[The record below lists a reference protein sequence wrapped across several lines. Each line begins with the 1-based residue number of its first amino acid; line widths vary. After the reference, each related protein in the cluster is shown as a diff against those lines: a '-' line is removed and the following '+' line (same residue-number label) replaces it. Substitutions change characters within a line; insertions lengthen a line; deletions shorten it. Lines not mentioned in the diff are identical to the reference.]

1 MKLNL
6 NNYDKIIFDMDGV
19 ITSELAYWQS
29 AALAAY
35 DLLLSH
41 EHYGVCGIDRHC
53 CREQY
58 EHIYNTIMC
67 GGRTVRAV
75 KRLGVNT
82 NWDLLYIVFCV
93 SKYINP
99 ELDTMDASHFQS
111 VCMFIENIE
120 QTVPELYFALG
131 ELAAQT
137 LPGYPTEH
145 FKRGGEGLWR
155 ELFDTF
161 DLWYSGCGEF
171 DGIRESE
178 TLLFDSDDL
187 AKLFKALKAQ
197 GLKLGI
203 GTGRPKA
210 EIDYPLSA
218 NGLHEFFDKSLF
230 ASFDEVCAAET
241 ALKPE
246 LPLAKPDPFV
256 FLKAALGG
264 EYSDREIYERK
275 FDKARLSRTLIVGD
289 APSDLLSAKAAGFDF
304 LGVLTGVEGDGM
316 LGYFTDNGA
325 DFILNSV
332 FDMIDLENDSQ
343 EVNSK

>member
-6 NNYDKIIFDMDGV
+6 KNYDKIIFDMDGV
-19 ITSELAYWQS
+19 VTSELAYWQT

-41 EHYGVCGIDRHC
+41 EHYGVCGIDRPC
-53 CREQY
+53 CRKQY

-82 NWDLLYIVFCV
+82 NWDLLYVVFCV

-99 ELDTMDASHFQS
+99 ELDTPDASHFQS

-131 ELAAQT
+131 ELAAHT
-137 LPGYPTEH
+137 LPGYPEGYFT
-145 FKRGGEGLWR
+145 RGGDGLWR
-155 ELFDTF
+155 ELFNTF
-161 DLWYSGCGEF
+161 DLWYNGCGEF
-171 DGIRESE
+171 EGVRQSE
-178 TLLFDSDDL
+178 TLLFDKAEL
-187 AKLFKALKAQ
+187 AEFFKALKSQ
-197 GLKLGI
+197 GIKLGI
-203 GTGRPKA
+203 GTGRPKS
-210 EIDYPLSA
+210 EIEYPLSA
-218 NGLHEFFDKSLF
+218 NGLYDFFDKTLF
-230 ASFDEVCAAET
+230 ASFDEVCAAEA
-241 ALKPE
+241 ALQPK

-256 FLKAALGG
+256 FLKAALGS
-264 EYSDREIYERK
+264 EYSDTEIYNRE
-275 FDKARLSRTLIVGD
+275 FDKSKLSRTLVVGD
-289 APSDLLSAKAAGFDF
+289 APSDLRSAKAGGFDF

-316 LGYFTDNGA
+316 LSYFTENGA
-325 DFILNSV
+325 DFILNNI
-332 FDMIDLENDSQ
+332 FEMIDLENNPR